1 VSGIES
7 RPTGAEA
14 LDETTE
20 PETVLRVDGLSKSF
34 GEISALAGVSLEL
47 RRGELCALIGPSGC
61 GKTTMLRL
69 IAGLERPDA
78 GSIELE
84 GALISGAGVDL
95 APQRRRIGMVF
106 QDFALFPHL
115 DVGANIAYGL
125 GRRADERRV
134 EEMLALVG
142 LAGAARRPVHEL
154 SGGQQQ
160 RVALAR
166 ALAPSPELIL
176 LDEPFSNLDASLRQ
190 QMRDEVRAIILHAGV
205 TALFVTHDQEE
216 ALSIS
221 DRVAVIR
228 DGRIV
233 QLGTPEEVYSR
244 PTDRWTAEFL
254 GEIEVLPGEADGALA
269 TCELGTVP
277 VRDPIDGDVRV
288 MLRPEAIALDTK
300 GPPDGRSSVVAEVVS
315 RRYFGHDQLVEVALP
330 SQVRVNCRC
339 LGLPAWHP
347 GDRVRVWLDGPAMVV
362 PGGGA
367 QERLT
372 VSA

>member
-1 VSGIES
+1 MSTTES
-7 RPTGAEA
+7 RATGAGMY
-14 LDETTE
+14 DELPE
-20 PETVLRVDGLSKSF
+20 PETVLRISALSKSF
-34 GEISALAGVSLEL
+34 GEINAVAGASLEL
-47 RRGELCALIGPSGC
+47 HRGELCALIGPSGC

-84 GALISGAGVDL
+84 GALISGDGVDL

-115 DVGANIAYGL
+115 DVGANVAYGL

-134 EEMLALVG
+134 DEMLALVG

-160 RVALAR
+160 RVAIAR
-166 ALAPSPELIL
+166 ALAPSPKLIL
-176 LDEPFSNLDASLRQ
+176 LDEPFSNLDAALRQ

-233 QLGTPEEVYSR
+233 QLGTPEEIYSR

-254 GEIEVLPGEADGALA
+254 GEVEVLDGEAEGSWAK
-269 TCELGTVP
+269 CELGTVP
-277 VRDPIDGDVRV
+277 VRDAAEGPVAV
-288 MLRPEAIALDTK
+288 MLRPEAIALDAN
-300 GPPDGRSSVVAEVVS
+300 GPPDGRPSVVAEVVS
-315 RRYFGHDQLVEVALP
+315 RRYFGHDQLVEVELP
-330 SQVRVNCRC
+330 SKARVRSRC

-347 GDRVRVWLDGPAMVV
+347 GDRVRVWLDGPAAVFAD
-362 PGGGA
+362 GGA
-367 QERLT
+367 PARD
-372 VSA
+372 AP

>member
-1 VSGIES
+1 MD
-7 RPTGAEA
+7 A
-14 LDETTE
+14 LEEPTE
-20 PETVLRVDGLSKSF
+20 PETVLRVVGLAKSF
-34 GEISALAGVSLEL
+34 GEIRALGGVSLEL

-61 GKTTMLRL
+61 GKTTLLRL

-78 GSIELE
+78 GSIELQ

-115 DVGANIAYGL
+115 DVGANVAYGL
-125 GRRADERRV
+125 GRRAGERRV

-190 QMRDEVRAIILHAGV
+190 QMRDEVRAIILQAGV

-244 PTDRWTAEFL
+244 PTDRWAAEFL
-254 GEIEVLPGEADGALA
+254 GEIEVLPGEAEGVWA

-277 VRDPIDGDVRV
+277 VREPIDGDVGV

-300 GPPDGRSSVVAEVVS
+300 GPPDGRPSVVAEVVS
-315 RRYFGHDQLVEVALP
+315 RRYFGHDQLVEVELP
-330 SQVRVNCRC
+330 SRVRVHCRC

-362 PGGGA
+362 PDGP
-367 QERLT
+367 T
-372 VSA
+372 VTREPR